1 MTLHPN
7 LQEQLSGNNLVARG
21 LGKLLKLGVFV
32 YVSMTFAMLIW
43 TIVWPTPSTESF
55 KSADAIVCL
64 GGGMSPNGTLAAPVL
79 TRIERCVQLYE
90 AERAP
95 VIVFSGGTAAP
106 NGPNA
111 GSQMALYATS
121 LGLPNAAV
129 VVEERAQSTL
139 QNALFSLAEIP
150 EARRIIVVT
159 EAFHLPRSWA
169 SFKWASAQLDIEDLD
184 VSLAMSEKVRRNLNT
199 GNIGWKILIR
209 ESFAIWFNF
218 VRAAAYTL
226 YPNSDVSWLH

>member
-1 MTLHPN
+1 M
-7 LQEQLSGNNLVARG
+7 VRG
-21 LGKLLKLGVFV
+21 FGKLLKIGLFA
-32 YVSMTFAMLIW
+32 YVSMTFVMLIW
-43 TIVWPTPSTESF
+43 TLVWPTPSTESF

-95 VIVFSGGTAAP
+95 VVVFSGGTAAP
-106 NGPNA
+106 NGPDA

-121 LGLPNAAV
+121 LGLPSTAV
-129 VVEERAQSTL
+129 VVEGRAQSTL

-169 SFKWASAQLDIEDLD
+169 SFKWASALLDIKDLD
-184 VSLAMSEKVRRNLNT
+184 VSLAMSEKVRRDLNT
-199 GNIGWKILIR
+199 GKIGWKILIR
-209 ESFAIWFNF
+209 ESFAIWFNLL
-218 VRAAAYTL
+218 RAVAFTVL
-226 YPNSDVSWLH
+226 PNSDVSWLH